1 MTYLIIGTGGQLGEA
16 FGALLTQRRQAF
28 RLVGQAE
35 CDLSEPDTIELD
47 LRGVR
52 CVFNCAAYTNVD
64 AAETDEETA
73 ARINGHAV
81 ATLARQC
88 READI
93 PLVHYSTDYVFDGRA
108 TEPYTTE
115 QKRAPLGAYG
125 RTKALGEELLEAS
138 RAEYLLVRT
147 SWVYA
152 AWGNNFVRTMAR
164 LMKEKPS
171 LKVVDDQR
179 GRPTHVMTLAE
190 RSLALLEM
198 GQRGIFHVADEGECT
213 WFGFASAIREVTGAS
228 CDLVPCTT
236 RDFPRPAPRPA
247 YSVLDTSRA
256 DALLGPAPSYR
267 ARLAAMSGELDP

>member
-1 MTYLIIGTGGQLGEA
+1 M
-16 FGALLTQRRQAF
+16 
-28 RLVGQAE
+28 
-35 CDLSEPDTIELD
+35 
-47 LRGVR
+47 
-52 CVFNCAAYTNVD
+52 
-64 AAETDEETA
+64 
-73 ARINGHAV
+73 
-81 ATLARQC
+81 
-88 READI
+88 
-93 PLVHYSTDYVFDGRA
+93 
-108 TEPYTTE
+108 
-115 QKRAPLGAYG
+115 
-125 RTKALGEELLEAS
+125 
-138 RAEYLLVRT
+138 RT